1 MKTSVF
7 FLSLFSFLLITNKT
21 FSQGEAAVPFLL
33 LQPSPSL
40 AAMGQTGT
48 ALPTEDPFGFLWN
61 PAQLGYTSQNNNF
74 SFIFYPSKF
83 EWLPTYNLDFEVKS
97 LAFNVGY
104 NFKDIINFPLS
115 VGFGYSYLELN
126 FGEFLR
132 IDENDPTTLGSL
144 HSMDYYNAYSLGIGI
159 DYYVQLNAGITYKS
173 ITSILA
179 ANIAAEPGFEDAKA
193 EPNVIDFG
201 LLINVPVFKLI
212 DKDMLIE
219 LEGDM
224 LLKPDLNF
232 SIGYS
237 KSNIGDELYY
247 FDPAWA
253 APLPRMDRIGYGIST
268 GFDLLADNF
277 QMKVLNFS
285 LTVEADDIL
294 INRDTTD
301 WDYQSTLSDLQFVK
315 NLINIEG
322 TEEIVSHIGL
332 KIDLFETVSLS
343 TGHFSGR
350 GFTHDIPETGGYELR
365 AKGLFKLWAL
375 WAKDPFTDFL
385 RDHIDIRYY
394 NTDYF
399 DDWRETKLTGLALYV
414 HNINSLF

>member
-1 MKTSVF
+1 MKTTVL
-7 FLSLFSFLLITNKT
+7 FLSLFSFLLISNKT

-74 SFIFYPSKF
+74 SLIFYPSKF

-193 EPNVIDFG
+193 EPNVIDVG

-212 DKDMLIE
+212 HKDMLIE
-219 LEGDM
+219 L
-224 LLKPDLNF
+224 
-232 SIGYS
+232 
-237 KSNIGDELYY
+237 
-247 FDPAWA
+247 
-253 APLPRMDRIGYGIST
+253 
-268 GFDLLADNF
+268 
-277 QMKVLNFS
+277 
-285 LTVEADDIL
+285 
-294 INRDTTD
+294 
-301 WDYQSTLSDLQFVK
+301 
-315 NLINIEG
+315 
-322 TEEIVSHIGL
+322 
-332 KIDLFETVSLS
+332 
-343 TGHFSGR
+343 
-350 GFTHDIPETGGYELR
+350 
-365 AKGLFKLWAL
+365 
-375 WAKDPFTDFL
+375 
-385 RDHIDIRYY
+385 
-394 NTDYF
+394 
-399 DDWRETKLTGLALYV
+399 
-414 HNINSLF
+414 